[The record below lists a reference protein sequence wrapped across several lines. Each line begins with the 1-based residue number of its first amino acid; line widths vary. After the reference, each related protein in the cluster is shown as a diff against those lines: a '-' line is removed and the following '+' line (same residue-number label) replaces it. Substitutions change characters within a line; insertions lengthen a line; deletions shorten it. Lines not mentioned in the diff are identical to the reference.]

1 MPPPPPPRRKERRRR
16 KVGARCVRKCLRKFS
31 RNLLGS
37 RCLRRLLFD
46 IRKAIVIRT
55 LAILGFERRRQ
66 RHVRFLCE
74 YTPPPSSLSYHYRHH
89 GQHHQHHRDYH
100 RKGNPATRSPYSL
113 IASCIILHMRAILRT
128 ASPTTSI
135 YFFFVASSCFYNNLI
150 DIVLPQMSYL
160 SPTSRLCRYPACCS
174 LRTNSPPSTSPVV
187 ALAFLW
193 CRIPT
198 LTLELRRVMATR
210 KV

>member
-1 MPPPPPPRRKERRRR
+1 MYAKQSSLELLRYWDLSGGDSDTFASSVNIRHHRHHYHITTATMANTTNTTEITIVKAIMPPDHR
-16 KVGARCVRKCLRKFS
+16 
-31 RNLLGS
+31 
-37 RCLRRLLFD
+37 
-46 IRKAIVIRT
+46 
-55 LAILGFERRRQ
+55 ILSL
-66 RHVRFLCE
+66 HHA
-74 YTPPPSSLSYHYRHH
+74 SSSICA
-89 GQHHQHHRDYH
+89 Q
-100 RKGNPATRSPYSL
+100 SL
-113 IASCIILHMRAILRT
+113 HRT